1 MPAERALGINQHSAT
16 RCGAGMLT
24 PIYPTTYLPLF
35 EHARCNNWPR
45 GYVQCLLRSS
55 FQLILTAFITLAWMQ
70 GQYTVC
76 TLVPMLESIESPWGS
91 ADAVAWAGFIS
102 AGLKSKIPIRC
113 VGSIMSGPELPSP
126 ITKKH
131 GLNVFVQII
140 MEILLPGFV
149 NNVTLFPL

>member
-1 MPAERALGINQHSAT
+1 MKGQFFTEFDLVLARDGLERKRRHLQSIYAQPKSHITCQSKLDWMPAERALGIIQHSAT

-102 AGLKSKIPIRC
+102 AGL
-113 VGSIMSGPELPSP
+113 
-126 ITKKH
+126 T
-131 GLNVFVQII
+131 
-140 MEILLPGFV
+140 EI
-149 NNVTLFPL
+149 